1 MIKNLL
7 SSGKYISVLGG
18 GATNYINNYT
28 GAQGIGNLRF
38 NTAIQT
44 MEVYDGNNWIQLY
57 MGNATVGLNHEAE
70 SLLDWTRKKR
80 DEELE
85 LEVLAQTNPTIRDLL
100 DTIKQKQEQIT
111 IVKALIKHEVG
122 ESTLTNPYGAR

>member
-28 GAQGIGNLRF
+28 GAQGVGNIRF
-38 NTAIQT
+38 NTVNQT

-57 MGNATVGLNHEAE
+57 MGNATVGLNAEAE
-70 SLLDWTRKKR
+70 ALLDWAKKKR
-80 DEELE
+80 DEEIEIDL
-85 LEVLAQTNPTIRDLL
+85 LAAANPTIKDLL
-100 DTIKQKQEQIT
+100 EQIKEKEDQ
-111 IVKALIKHEVG
+111 IQMVMNLIQKEVG
-122 ESTLTNPYGAR
+122 ESTLANAYGAR

>member
-28 GAQGIGNLRF
+28 GAQGVGNLRF
-38 NTAIQT
+38 NTVNQT

-57 MGNATVGLNHEAE
+57 MGNATVGLNAEAE
-70 SLLDWTRKKR
+70 SLLDWARKKR
-80 DEELE
+80 DEEFE
-85 LEVLAQTNPTIRDLL
+85 LEVLANSNPTIKDLME
-100 DTIKQKQEQIT
+100 TIKQKQEQIT
-111 IVKALIKHEVG
+111 IVKALIKKE
-122 ESTLTNPYGAR
+122 ESVETR